1 MSTKVISF
9 SEKFA
14 IIIRKILISFWD
26 FLIYHQ
32 PTRGQKRR
40 NRRYI
45 SAFRCF
51 HPNQAKTA
59 HIGYHR
65 VAQHGDD
72 RQ

>member
-1 MSTKVISF
+1 MWFLYVHKSNQFFGKICNF
-9 SEKFA
+9 YQ
-14 IIIRKILISFWD
+14 KILISFWD

-32 PTRGQKRR
+32 PIRGQKRR

-45 SAFRCF
+45 SVFRRF

-65 VAQHGDD
+65 VA
-72 RQ
+72 